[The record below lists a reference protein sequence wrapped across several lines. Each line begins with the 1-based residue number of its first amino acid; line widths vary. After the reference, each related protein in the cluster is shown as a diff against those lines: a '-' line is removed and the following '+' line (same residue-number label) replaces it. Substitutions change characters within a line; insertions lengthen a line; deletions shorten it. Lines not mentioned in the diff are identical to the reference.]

1 MYFEEAKKQTG
12 NYAENALCYR
22 CYKFTEQLMYAKQNQ
37 WNTQT
42 VVFFNLLML
51 MVTKEHTYLKKPKAL
66 VEGLFLNMHDVLL
79 PAGVKGLIGVLEIF
93 KG

>member
-1 MYFEEAKKQTG
+1 
-12 NYAENALCYR
+12 
-22 CYKFTEQLMYAKQNQ
+22 
-37 WNTQT
+37 
-42 VVFFNLLML
+42 ML

-79 PAGVKGLIGVLEIF
+79 PAGVNELIGVLEIF